1 MRRTPSLEAT
11 GTYVLRDPWRASP
24 TTIYICKA
32 IRKFTDLEVLGKNV
46 FEEYY
51 KPQGLTQANFQEDS
65 RAGAALITLM
75 AESGSEVIYV
85 PDTYIDAFPNMGD
98 YHYRHMVLSASL
110 GPIPDNLSLD
120 WALEQVREVLA
131 TTLGIDPTVLLH
143 EGAVRTP
150 VSPTEHDRIEAARL
164 AKVTNQTTWKAQFLK
179 KSAEYDALL
188 EKTLALEKI
197 LIDSGA
203 LGKK

>member
-11 GTYVLRDPWRASP
+11 GTYVLRDPWVAQS

-46 FEEYY
+46 FKEYY
-51 KPQGLTQANFQEDS
+51 EPKGLTQAQFQEDS

-85 PDTYIDAFPNMGD
+85 PDTYIDSYPNMGD

-110 GPIPDNLSLD
+110 GPVPDHLSLE
-120 WALEQVREVLA
+120 WAREQVREILA
-131 TTLGIDPTVLLH
+131 STLGLDAEVLLH

-150 VSPTEHDRIEAARL
+150 ISPTEHDRIEAARL
-164 AKVTNQTTWKAQFLK
+164 AKVKNQTTWKAQFVK

-188 EKTLALEKI
+188 EKTLALEK
-197 LIDSGA
+197 LLVDSGI